1 MKRIDNEKSPFLKK
15 IGAGAVLAVITA
27 AIVLLTFRAYSSV
40 QTQLF
45 SERSSHLNEITSKI
59 SVIINTI
66 VESTKKM
73 SASAANLLENED
85 DGCTVT
91 EFLAEA
97 NDTLETDEDTL
108 IFAFTSEGEA
118 YSSVGHSIFRS
129 STDILASKD
138 ESRIV
143 IDTMPFDSSEYMIF
157 YHRLDNAKTLDGKTF
172 THVAV
177 AQKLSAISSSL
188 AVTGFD
194 DNFFL
199 YIINESGTRIY
210 RSSESD
216 SPYDGYNV
224 LTAMKDLEYLHGS
237 SYSDLL
243 SAVSSRTTQSYE
255 YKTGEGESYFV
266 AVTPLS
272 TNNWLILSYVP
283 TSVLGKNSENVI
295 SVLVLY
301 LVFISAFVVIFCGAS
316 MFFALS
322 SRTDRQLLLHQK
334 ESNAA
339 LEEAVKRAD
348 EANKAKSEFLSH
360 MSHDIRTPINGVMGM
375 TEIAMRNLGNT
386 EKTEYCL
393 KKIDESS
400 HHLLSLVNDVLD
412 MSRIESGKTVI
423 SHDAMDLRTVLDNCS
438 SIIGGQLMQRDVELV
453 EDFDSITHPG
463 IFGDELHLR
472 QVLINILGNA
482 VKFTPDGGKIYFRA
496 KETAFE
502 DNKVSFTFEIEDT
515 GIGMKPEFMAHIWD
529 AFSQEHSGS
538 RTEYKGTGLGMT
550 ITKKFVEMMGGTIE
564 VESEFQKGTKF
575 TVKLTCDNNED
586 AYKEEAPEQ
595 GVTRLDGMRVLLVED
610 NALNAEIA
618 QILLEEAGI
627 TVTVAENGQI
637 ALDSFRD
644 NPPDTYDV
652 ILMDIMMP
660 VMNGLEATRA
670 IRQVDRPDAAKI
682 PILAMTAN
690 AYDEDVKKALDA
702 GMNAHFSKPLN
713 IQLLLGALSVYRRQC

>member
-1 MKRIDNEKSPFLKK
+1 
-15 IGAGAVLAVITA
+15 
-27 AIVLLTFRAYSSV
+27 
-40 QTQLF
+40 
-45 SERSSHLNEITSKI
+45 
-59 SVIINTI
+59 
-66 VESTKKM
+66 
-73 SASAANLLENED
+73 
-85 DGCTVT
+85 
-91 EFLAEA
+91 
-97 NDTLETDEDTL
+97 
-108 IFAFTSEGEA
+108 
-118 YSSVGHSIFRS
+118 
-129 STDILASKD
+129 
-138 ESRIV
+138 
-143 IDTMPFDSSEYMIF
+143 
-157 YHRLDNAKTLDGKTF
+157 
-172 THVAV
+172 
-177 AQKLSAISSSL
+177 
-188 AVTGFD
+188 
-194 DNFFL
+194 
-199 YIINESGTRIY
+199 
-210 RSSESD
+210 
-216 SPYDGYNV
+216 
-224 LTAMKDLEYLHGS
+224 
-237 SYSDLL
+237 
-243 SAVSSRTTQSYE
+243 
-255 YKTGEGESYFV
+255 
-266 AVTPLS
+266 
-272 TNNWLILSYVP
+272 
-283 TSVLGKNSENVI
+283 
-295 SVLVLY
+295 
-301 LVFISAFVVIFCGAS
+301 
-316 MFFALS
+316 
-322 SRTDRQLLLHQK
+322 
-334 ESNAA
+334 
-339 LEEAVKRAD
+339 
-348 EANKAKSEFLSH
+348 
-360 MSHDIRTPINGVMGM
+360 
-375 TEIAMRNLGNT
+375 
-386 EKTEYCL
+386 
-393 KKIDESS
+393 
-400 HHLLSLVNDVLD
+400 
-412 MSRIESGKTVI
+412 
-423 SHDAMDLRTVLDNCS
+423 
-438 SIIGGQLMQRDVELV
+438 
-453 EDFDSITHPG
+453 
-463 IFGDELHLR
+463 
-472 QVLINILGNA
+472 VLINILGNA